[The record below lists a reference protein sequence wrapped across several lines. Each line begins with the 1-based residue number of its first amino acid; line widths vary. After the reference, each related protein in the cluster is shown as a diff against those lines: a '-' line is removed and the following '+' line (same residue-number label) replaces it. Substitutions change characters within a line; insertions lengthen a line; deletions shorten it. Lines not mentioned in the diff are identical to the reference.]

1 MIVMMSPYEKTGR
14 YNKIFYFKESRK
26 LKIPNSL
33 LINTD
38 KGKMIGYGFYGANH
52 LLDDTAATPPS
63 FTPYSN
69 CSSRIK
75 NKSLY
80 KSVMSNSIIDWREKD
95 FTGVKKG
102 SGITYVNDR
111 DFLLEPDWEDLFN
124 NFSNNIS
131 FIHSLRPQ
139 GRDQIKSI
147 LSKNYITSK
156 ICIPIDQL
164 NIDDIKYCLRMNG
177 AVFDITNITN
187 EKLFSFIFLTK
198 TFSSDKIKFSIYAS
212 PNPFTQKL
220 LSWGMSGS
228 TESFASFCGK
238 DYDDTNKDY
247 YRFKYRKLLRQ
258 KPSNMTPN
266 EAIKELTF

>member
-1 MIVMMSPYEKTGR
+1 
-14 YNKIFYFKESRK
+14 
-26 LKIPNSL
+26 
-33 LINTD
+33 
-38 KGKMIGYGFYGANH
+38 MIGYGFYGANH

-80 KSVMSNSIIDWREKD
+80 KSIMSNSIIDWREKD
-95 FTGVKKG
+95 FTGIKKG

-164 NIDDIKYCLRMNG
+164 NIDDIKYCLQMNG

-187 EKLFSFIFLTK
+187 EKLFSFIFLIVSRWSAVYGEEVT
-198 TFSSDKIKFSIYAS
+198 SCRRSDGYIRVAQCVHSIMSFNNIVKSA
-212 PNPFTQKL
+212 PL
-220 LSWGMSGS
+220 L
-228 TESFASFCGK
+228 
-238 DYDDTNKDY
+238 
-247 YRFKYRKLLRQ
+247 
-258 KPSNMTPN
+258 
-266 EAIKELTF
+266 